1 MKLRHLLLILAVA
14 SSATLFGAGQQTG
27 RHLISMHLEGNETE
41 TTKFVTPVKLGSEH
55 RQYFFRKIP
64 EFTARDIQ
72 WFYPFT
78 AADGVSYGAA
88 FKLKPTAANRLKDVT
103 LVNHGKLLA
112 VRCSDALPQVV
123 VIDRPIDDGVVVV
136 WEGLQQRH
144 LKEFRKQFP
153 HVDDLGDTRKPVFA
167 QPQ

>member
-1 MKLRHLLLILAVA
+1 MKLRLSLLVLVAA
-14 SSATLFGAGQQTG
+14 SSVAVFGAGQQSG
-27 RHLISMHLEGNETE
+27 RHLITMHLEGDETE

-64 EFTARDIQ
+64 EFTDRDIQ

-88 FKLKPTAANRLKDVT
+88 FKFKPNAASRLKDVT
-103 LVNHGKLLA
+103 MMNHGKLFAL
-112 VRCSDALPQVV
+112 RCSDAMLQAV

-144 LKEFRKQFP
+144 LQQFRKRFP
-153 HVDDLGDTRKPVFA
+153 HVDDLSDKRSPTFA
-167 QPQ
+167 LPQ